1 MKSTLFELPPLI
13 LTGVL
18 QMPIKPELEELHEK
32 LNEVKAAY
40 SHKIDPP
47 LEVKLG
53 AKGFKIKPKQKGKK

>member
-1 MKSTLFELPPLI
+1 ML
-13 LTGVL
+13 
-18 QMPIKPELEELHEK
+18 IKPELEELHEK

-47 LEVKLG
+47 LEVKLE